1 MHIIPYNYIKYEGDK
16 YNLEKERKYNEYI
29 KYKNG
34 DAIISLLTN
43 LNVISSV
50 YNKKNDEIIKYINN
64 KRIIVYCSYLS
75 EIEYIKG
82 KCDCFV
88 ITGKTKNR
96 KEIFDKFKNNCKPLL
111 LTFGVGS
118 YSFNLQYCNEIVY
131 SSLNFD
137 YGKIEQSKFRI
148 KRIGQEKDIQYT
160 YFLTNLG
167 INKIILENLKKK
179 KTLEELIKE
188 KIKEGE
194 LEKWIKNL

>member
-1 MHIIPYNYIKYEGDK
+1 M
-16 YNLEKERKYNEYI
+16 
-29 KYKNG
+29 
-34 DAIISLLTN
+34 
-43 LNVISSV
+43 
-50 YNKKNDEIIKYINN
+50 
-64 KRIIVYCSYLS
+64 
-75 EIEYIKG
+75 
-82 KCDCFV
+82 
-88 ITGKTKNR
+88 
-96 KEIFDKFKNNCKPLL
+96 
-111 LTFGVGS
+111 TFGVGS

-167 INKIILENLKKK
+167 INKIILKNLKKK